1 YSLCPFTS
9 TLPTPI
15 KTELFKPYARPWVG
29 QLAVYNPPM
38 PEPLISVLMS
48 VRNGMPYVEQTVQSI
63 LAQTFA
69 DWEFI
74 IVDNASTDG
83 SADAI
88 ERISKTEPRI
98 TLIRNL

>member
-1 YSLCPFTS
+1 
-9 TLPTPI
+9 
-15 KTELFKPYARPWVG
+15 
-29 QLAVYNPPM
+29 M

-48 VRNGMPYVEQTVQSI
+48 VRNGLPYVEQTVGSI
-63 LAQTFA
+63 LAQTIR

-98 TLIRNL
+98 TLIGSHASTLMTSRCLTASSASSSSCATTRT